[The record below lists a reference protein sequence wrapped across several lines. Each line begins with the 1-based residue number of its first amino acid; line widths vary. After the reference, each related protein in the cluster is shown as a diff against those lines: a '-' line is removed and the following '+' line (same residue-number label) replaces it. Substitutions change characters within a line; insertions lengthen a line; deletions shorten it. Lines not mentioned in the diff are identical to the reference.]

1 MHFGMEAK
9 DDWDFNS
16 SNMEDPNA
24 NEREWVMGFHTSTII
39 MSFTFLKQLVGEFW
53 GKSWT

>member
-1 MHFGMEAK
+1 MEAK